1 MIAAGV
7 GFRGSASAEDI
18 AALVRQAAARAGV
31 AISDIAALATGVSRA
46 GMAPFAGAADLLG
59 LAPVA
64 VEDERLPTAEPRLL
78 TRSPRV
84 LASHGVGS
92 VAEAAA
98 LCAAGPDA
106 RLLLA
111 RIAGARVTCALAEGA
126 GP

>member
-7 GFRGSASAEDI
+7 GFRTSASARDI
-18 AALVRQAAARAGV
+18 ADLVRQAAARAGLALEDV
-31 AISDIAALATGVSRA
+31 GVLATTASRA
-46 GMAPFAGAADLLG
+46 AKAPFAAAADLLA
-59 LAPVA
+59 LPPVA
-64 VEDERLPTAEPRLL
+64 VPDSALPATEARIE

-98 LCAAGPDA
+98 LCAAGPNS

-111 RIAGARVTCALAEGA
+111 RIANARATCAIAQGA
-126 GP
+126 GR